1 MLTSMEQLAARFKG
15 LSDPTRLRILG
26 LLAGG
31 ELCVCDLIIVLG
43 LPQSTISRH
52 LGFLRKHGWV
62 EARRSGKWMHYRR
75 PSQPDAFAAQAFPL
89 LDQAL
94 AANAAARQ
102 DSLTLE
108 TRLADKGRTPCG
120 GDTP

>member
-1 MLTSMEQLAARFKG
+1 MEQLAARFKG

-31 ELCVCDLIIVLG
+31 ELCVCDIMAVLD

-52 LGFLRKHGWV
+52 LAFLRRHGWV

-75 PSQPDAFAAQAFPL
+75 PAQPDAFAAQAFAL
-89 LDQAL
+89 LDQTL

-102 DSLTLE
+102 DSRTLE